1 MKCEKVIITIDGP
14 AGSGKST
21 VGKILSRR
29 FKIRHVSS
37 GKIYRAIAFLEMRV
51 GLKEALKLVDKIEI
65 GEDGEVIFDRKNID
79 EELLSEEVGKRA
91 SDISKFPEVR
101 DKANEIQ
108 RRIVYGSSGWFV
120 VDGRDEGTEV
130 FPEAQIKIFLEAS
143 PEERARRKFL
153 EQKEKSYDEI
163 LKMIKQRDEQDR
175 SREVSPLRIPKDAIY
190 IDSTG
195 MSIEDVINV
204 ILDEVRKRMPE
215 ISRYV
220 SEDSK

>member
-29 FKIRHVSS
+29 FKMRHVSS

-195 MSIEDVINV
+195 MSVEDVINV